1 MTTLNEL
8 LARLTIQQLKSLL
21 HWVPHSTTPV
31 KKDQLVAGI
40 LQSLSGEGL
49 RAHWELLDDTQRLA
63 VAEAVY
69 DIDGVFHANR
79 FQAKYGRLP
88 EFTAKNPERFSSI
101 ESPTALGLF
110 LYLQDGYD
118 RLPTDMREHL
128 KTFVPEPEPVR
139 LNTIDMLPEMFDE
152 NPLTVRNSER
162 DAIADLAVLLR
173 LAGQGK
179 IQVSE
184 KTSLP
189 GSATLRLL
197 TETLAGGDFYSH
209 QAKERSN
216 DQEVGPLKAFSW
228 PLLLQAA
235 GLLQANGSKVAL
247 STAGVKAL
255 SSSPASVLR
264 AIWSKWLKSSLFDEF
279 SRIDVIKGQKSK
291 GRVMTALAPRRAVI
305 NQALKCC
312 SVGAWI
318 TVDEFS
324 RFMQATD
331 QTFAVTHDRWKL
343 YIEEQDY
350 GHLGHAG
357 YGTWETLQL
366 RYLLCF
372 LFEYAATLGIIDVA
386 YVDPRGA
393 RGDFSGMWGT
403 DDLQF
408 FSRYDGLVYFRLTPL
423 GAYCLGLSED
433 YTVAAAQPGVRL
445 SVLPGLQVNVV
456 EGKLSTEEFMMLD
469 TWSVEAT
476 KQSWRLDRGKAL
488 EAIEKGHD
496 ISELQAFLQARDDQ
510 PLPETV
516 ESFITTTRKKGKALT
531 IKGTALL
538 IDCDDAETAAMIA
551 SRKEAAGLCLRAG
564 DRQLV
569 VRLEKEEKFRALIR
583 SLGVGITRS

>member
-1 MTTLNEL
+1 
-8 LARLTIQQLKSLL
+8 
-21 HWVPHSTTPV
+21 
-31 KKDQLVAGI
+31 
-40 LQSLSGEGL
+40 
-49 RAHWELLDDTQRLA
+49 
-63 VAEAVY
+63 
-69 DIDGVFHANR
+69 
-79 FQAKYGRLP
+79 
-88 EFTAKNPERFSSI
+88 
-101 ESPTALGLF
+101 
-110 LYLQDGYD
+110 
-118 RLPTDMREHL
+118 
-128 KTFVPEPEPVR
+128 
-139 LNTIDMLPEMFDE
+139 
-152 NPLTVRNSER
+152 
-162 DAIADLAVLLR
+162 
-173 LAGQGK
+173 
-179 IQVSE
+179 
-184 KTSLP
+184 
-189 GSATLRLL
+189 
-197 TETLAGGDFYSH
+197 
-209 QAKERSN
+209 
-216 DQEVGPLKAFSW
+216 
-228 PLLLQAA
+228 
-235 GLLQANGSKVAL
+235 L

-331 QTFAVTHDRWKL
+331 QTFEVTHDRWKL
-343 YIEEQDY
+343 YVAEQDY

-445 SVLPGLQVNVV
+445 SVLPGLHVNVV

-469 TWSVEAT
+469 TWCVEVT
-476 KQSWRLDRGKAL
+476 GQSWRLDRGKAL

-496 ISELQAFLQARDDQ
+496 IAELQAFLQARDDQ

-538 IDCDDAETAAMIA
+538 IDCDDAETAVMIA

-569 VRLEKEEKFRALIR
+569 VRLENEEKFRALIR
-583 SLGVGITRS
+583 SLGVGITRR